1 VNPGAEA
8 QKDAALAAR
17 LAEAAGAL
25 LLDVRGQAAGAE
37 EESAADLGRR
47 GDRASNSFLL
57 GQLAAERPGDAV
69 LSEEAEDD
77 RIRLQAAR
85 VWIIDP
91 LDGTREFTLPGRRG
105 WAVHVALW
113 EAGGAGI
120 TAAAVALPAT
130 GELFTSD
137 PPPPVRSS
145 GSRPRPL
152 ILVSDSRPPAFAPS
166 VAAQVGAE
174 VAALG
179 SAGAKTMAVVRGD
192 ADAYL
197 HAGGQWEWD
206 SAAPVG
212 VAQAARLHASRLDGS
227 PLRYNQARP
236 YLPDLLVTTPE
247 LAGPLLAALAPYR

>member
-1 VNPGAEA
+1 VNPGPEA
-8 QKDAALAAR
+8 QRDAGLAAR

-25 LLDVRGQAAGAE
+25 LLDVRQAGRAD

-47 GDRASNSFLL
+47 GDQASNSFLL

-77 RIRLQAAR
+77 RIRLQASR

-91 LDGTREFTLPGRRG
+91 LDGTREFALPGRPD

-120 TAAAVALPAT
+120 TAAAVALPAS

-137 PPPPVRSS
+137 PPPPVRSA
-145 GSRPRPL
+145 GRRTRPL
-152 ILVSDSRPPAFAPS
+152 ILVSDSRPPAFAAG
-166 VAAQVGAE
+166 VADQVGAD
-174 VAALG
+174 VASLG

-192 ADAYL
+192 ADGYL

-212 VAQAARLHASRLDGS
+212 VAQAAGLHASRLDGS
-227 PLRYNQARP
+227 PLRYNQPHP
-236 YLPDLLVTTPE
+236 YLPDLLVATPDM
-247 LAGPLLAALAPYR
+247 AGPLLAALAPYR